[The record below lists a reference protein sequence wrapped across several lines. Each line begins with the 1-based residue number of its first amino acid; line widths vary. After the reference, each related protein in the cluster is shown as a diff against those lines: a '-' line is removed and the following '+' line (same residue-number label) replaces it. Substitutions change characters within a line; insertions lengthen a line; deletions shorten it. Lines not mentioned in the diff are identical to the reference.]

1 MDFETQQEL
10 NELRYQIGEI
20 KQRLADIIVML
31 GATTNGYYDLK
42 VKLQELIDER
52 KTGQSL

>member
-10 NELRYQIGEI
+10 NELRFQIGEI
-20 KQRLADIIVML
+20 KQRLADITVML

-42 VKLQELIDER
+42 VKLKELIDER
-52 KTGQSL
+52 EVKPSL

>member
-20 KQRLADIIVML
+20 KQRLADITVML

>member
-10 NELRYQIGEI
+10 NELRFQIGEI
-20 KQRLADIIVML
+20 KQRLADITVML

-42 VKLQELIDER
+42 VKLEELIDER
-52 KTGQSL
+52 EVKPSI

>member
-10 NELRYQIGEI
+10 NELRFQIGEI
-20 KQRLADIIVML
+20 KQRLADITVML

>member
-1 MDFETQQEL
+1 MDFETQQEI
-10 NELRYQIGEI
+10 NELRFQIGL
-20 KQRLADIIVML
+20 KQKIGDLAVMV

-52 KTGQSL
+52 KT

>member
-10 NELRYQIGEI
+10 NELRFQIGQL
-20 KQRLADIIVML
+20 KQHLADITVML

>member
-10 NELRYQIGEI
+10 NELRFQIGQL
-20 KQRLADIIVML
+20 KQKIADLSLMV

-52 KTGQSL
+52 EIKPSL